1 MLKELVEAEISSIA
15 KEQPC
20 LVHVRNVAC
29 WIIHRCMN
37 CCIDTHALHRDR
49 GAACVLI
56 NTNTLVRQEF
66 LCILKFILTSP
77 VCNPVLLD
85 LIFTEW

>member
-56 NTNTLVRQEF
+56 NTNTLVRQEY
-66 LCILKFILTSP
+66 LGTMKFILTLSA
-77 VCNPVLLD
+77 CNPVVPN
-85 LIFTEW
+85 LIFTE